1 MNQSKTSPKRAR
13 RDDGAAV
20 ALTVAVLDA
29 SRAVPEWIHL
39 LPRGEVRV
47 EGGKDL
53 IMDDEAAV
61 QVLDAFSALTHDV
74 VIDYEHQTMDGGQ
87 APAAGWIMELDW
99 REDGLWSRVSWT
111 AKAAGYIRAREYRY
125 LSPVLTFDKGFRR
138 ITRLVNCALTNQP
151 AMMDAP
157 ALVAKLL
164 LHGGL
169 PMSGKDKTVDKAPQ
183 APPASQAV
191 LKALGLKDDADE
203 HAVLSALTELKAQP
217 EPVDLVVGAP
227 ASAAVLKALGLDDKA
242 DEAAVLSAVAGLT
255 APATAAADLGRQVAA
270 LQGELAGVKADGLVQ
285 AALKDG
291 KTSPAELDA
300 WGRQLA
306 KEHPDQFELIVMK
319 RAPGAVVP
327 VAGLTPKADKAQG
340 DPDDVQLSINKALG
354 VDADAWGKYG
364 PNEEE

>member
-1 MNQSKTSPKRAR
+1 
-13 RDDGAAV
+13 
-20 ALTVAVLDA
+20 VLDA

-111 AKAAGYIRAREYRY
+111 ANAAGYIRAREYRY
-125 LSPVLTFDKGFRR
+125 LSPVLTFDKGTRR

-157 ALVAKLL
+157 ALVAKIHLQ
-164 LHGGL
+164 GGL
-169 PMSGKDKTVDKAPQ
+169 LMPGSTPDKTLDKAR
-183 APPASQAV
+183 PASSAI
-191 LKALGLKDDADE
+191 LKELGLEEAADE
-203 HAVLSALTELKAQP
+203 HAVLSALAALKTQQKPAP
-217 EPVDLVVGAP
+217 APDAP

-242 DEAAVLSAVAGLT
+242 DETAVLAAVAGLK
-255 APATAAADLGRQVAA
+255 APASAAADLGRQVAA
-270 LQGELAGVKADGLVQ
+270 LQGELAGVKADGLIQ
-285 AALKDG
+285 AALQDG
-291 KTSPAELDA
+291 RTSPAELDA

-306 KEHPDQFELIVMK
+306 KEHPDQFELIVLK
-319 RAPGAVVP
+319 REPGSVVP
-327 VAGLTPKADKAQG
+327 VAGITPKADKAQG
-340 DPDDVQLSINKALG
+340 DLDDVQLSINKALG

-364 PNEEE
+364 PKTEEE